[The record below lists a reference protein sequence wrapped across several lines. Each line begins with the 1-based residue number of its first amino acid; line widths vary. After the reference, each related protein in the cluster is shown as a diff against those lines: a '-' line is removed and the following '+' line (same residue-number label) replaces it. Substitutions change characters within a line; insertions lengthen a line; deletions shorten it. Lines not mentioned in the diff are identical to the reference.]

1 MWNLKNKEM
10 HEYNQ
15 IETDSQKQ
23 RIKLSTGEREGGKWK
38 DQDRRLI
45 KEINKN
51 VLQAQGMQPILFKFE
66 ME

>member
-1 MWNLKNKEM
+1 M
-10 HEYNQ
+10 HEYNE

-23 RIKLSTGEREGGKWK
+23 RIKLSTGEREGGKGK

-51 VLQAQGMQPILFKFE
+51 VLQAQGMQPILFNFKWSNI
-66 ME
+66 

>member
-23 RIKLSTGEREGGKWK
+23 RIKLSTGEREGGKGK

-51 VLQAQGMQPILFKFE
+51 VFQAQGMQPILFKFE